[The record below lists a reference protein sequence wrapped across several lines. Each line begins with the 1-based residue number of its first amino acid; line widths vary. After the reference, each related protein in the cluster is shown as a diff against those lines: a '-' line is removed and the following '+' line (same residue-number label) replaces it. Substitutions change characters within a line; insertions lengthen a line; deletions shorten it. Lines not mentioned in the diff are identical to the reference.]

1 MSFPPLVLR
10 ILETGELERPFRYG
24 NDLAGPVEDFL
35 YDALADAMPDC
46 GLYRCQ
52 LYRDNGGKLQLELI
66 HLVSSNQPV
75 AQARLHADGTLGDLL
90 MDGAG
95 APLSLPEQMALAK
108 AMAQEVGEDPE
119 SGMVVIATLEK
130 AG

>member
-10 ILETGELERPFRYG
+10 IHESGELERPFRFG

-35 YDALADAMPDC
+35 YEALADAMPDC

-52 LYRDNGGKLQLELI
+52 LYRDEGGKLQLELI
-66 HLVSSNQPV
+66 HLGASDRPV
-75 AQARLHADGTLGDLL
+75 AQARLKADGTLGDLL

-108 AMAQEVGEDPE
+108 AMAAEVGEAPE
-119 SGMVVIATLEK
+119 SGMVVIATLDP
-130 AG
+130 AR